1 MFLPSCI
8 WTECLI
14 NQPQIKYQKEKLHL
28 WAVHASFY
36 NVNFQI
42 LLFYHFEFSYIIFS
56 YSKKWTR
63 WLLLSQT
70 QAIIKTLSKYLVST
84 LSSGPTA
91 FSSLLPLIPWGQGLG
106 ASVLTVVFPQS
117 MTSQILPPRPTE
129 QKVHAVAQIQVGISI
144 EDEIQ
149 GYIFQRTQNSWSN

>member
-14 NQPQIKYQKEKLHL
+14 NQPQIKYQREKPHL
-28 WAVHASFY
+28 QAVHASFC

-56 YSKKWTR
+56 YSKRWTR

-91 FSSLLPLIPWGQGLG
+91 FSSLLPLIPWGQGLWG
-106 ASVLTVVFPQS
+106 QHVDSRVSPEHDLTNS
-117 MTSQILPPRPTE
+117 SSQTHRTE
-129 QKVHAVAQIQVGISI
+129 SACSCTNSRRDKHWRWNTGIHI
-144 EDEIQ
+144 PKDPK
-149 GYIFQRTQNSWSN
+149 